1 MNKQEFESVLQ
12 RMGNQETVAVS
23 NMSVGYNQT
32 NEQMLMQLFN
42 GVNLD
47 AIARTLLYNDYAV
60 FYHNWNGNSYILR
73 KMMQRW
79 EYDEYR
85 LESIIDFDVFV
96 DPRNRQD
103 RPWNVRGEDALPAVR
118 QFLRGNPSPIYSPS
132 LRVRG
137 LMTNMVAPELFVAD
151 SQNTYHGMNYTAWQI
166 SNQFGRIVDSNEVP
180 KEGSLGGVYQDATWL
195 IQIITNPS
203 EETSS
208 NFSHTSVLSKEEEY
222 TEWIPM
228 DVYDTNTKLPGS
240 VDVWKV
246 DAEEPRDLF
255 GDTIIDLIDNN
266 RLHIAT
272 PSQLSI
278 DGVNY
283 RLPRGVYFLNK
294 RDKLDLRSYERWLL
308 TFSPTVIVSQLVTK
322 TTFLKK
328 IGDVTGSSPEKKTK
342 SLGMMQSGENGP
354 KPSLGTGRITKM

>member
-1 MNKQEFESVLQ
+1 MNLEEIEGIIQ

-23 NMSVGYNQT
+23 NLSIGYNQT
-32 NEQMLMQLFN
+32 NEQMLMQLLN
-42 GVNLD
+42 GVNLE

-73 KMMQRW
+73 KGEQRW

-85 LESIIDFDVFV
+85 LESIFDFDVFV

-103 RPWNVRGEDALPAVR
+103 RPWNTRGEDALRAVQR
-118 QFLRGNPSPIYSPS
+118 FLRDNPSPIYSPS
-132 LRVRG
+132 VKVRG
-137 LMTNMVAPELFVAD
+137 LMANMVAPVLFVAD
-151 SQNTYHGMNYTAWQI
+151 SQNTYHGMNYTAWRI
-166 SNQFGRIVDSNEVP
+166 ANQFGRIVDSNEVN

-195 IQIITNPS
+195 IQLITNPS

-222 TEWIPM
+222 TEWIPT
-228 DVYDTNTKLPGS
+228 DIYDTNTKLPGS
-240 VDVWKV
+240 VDVWRV
-246 DAEEPRDLF
+246 NEEEPRELF
-255 GDTIIDLIDNN
+255 GDNIIDLIDNN
-266 RLHIAT
+266 RLHIAI

-283 RLPRGVYFLNK
+283 KLPKGVYFLNK
-294 RDKLDLRSYERWLL
+294 RDKIDLRSYERWLL
-308 TFSPTVIVSQLVTK
+308 AFSPTVVVSQLVTK